1 MDGLECCKLAFGSI
15 SANYKHSLHAE
26 PSPAKQNLQPLCHDL
41 CITCNC
47 VKPDRIAL
55 PARHCR
61 MLSVKL
67 SFIVDC
73 VQHCK
78 FLSPKQQQQVRA
90 HPASKAM
97 AAAVMGRLD
106 ECNSRALANLAWAQA
121 VMKLGPPEFMPQVCH
136 WHGKMGYDIKSAFYL
151 HEIMRKGHKVGYTL
165 DWKLLGT
172 NVAVHHAS

>member
-1 MDGLECCKLAFGSI
+1 
-15 SANYKHSLHAE
+15 
-26 PSPAKQNLQPLCHDL
+26 
-41 CITCNC
+41 
-47 VKPDRIAL
+47 
-55 PARHCR
+55 
-61 MLSVKL
+61 
-67 SFIVDC
+67 

-136 WHGKMGYDIKSAFYL
+136 WHGQMGYDIKSAFYL
-151 HEIMRKGHKVGYTL
+151 HEMMRKGHRGYNP
-165 DWKLLGT
+165 DWTILGT
-172 NVAVHHAS
+172 NVGVHHAS